1 MTELAIH
8 GGRPVRKEFLP
19 YGHQTIDNKDV
30 KAVIDVLKSDYL
42 TTGPAISL
50 FENKIKSYVG
60 VDYAIAISNGT
71 AALHAACF
79 AAGIK
84 EGDEVIVSSITFAAS
99 SNAVLYC
106 GATPVFADI
115 DPITYNIDPNSIR
128 ELINDKTKA
137 IVVVDYTGQPVDI
150 DEIMEIARRN
160 NLIVIQDSAHSL
172 GSEYK
177 GEMIGKQADMTTF
190 SFHPVKPITTAEGG
204 MVVTNNIKYAELIRL
219 FRSHGITRDEDQL
232 LNDVGP
238 WYYEQQLL
246 GYNYRMT
253 DIQAILGVSQLE
265 KIETFLSKRRKL
277 AKLYNNLLEN
287 ISGITIPEEPEYSNS
302 GWHIYVIKIDTKS
315 TGLSRKFFFEALRA
329 ENIGVNVHYIPVY
342 LMPYYKELGYE
353 AGLCPRAEAFYEDI
367 ITLPLHPGMTEDDV
381 RDVTKAIKKIL
392 SYGDVI
398 DD

>member
-8 GGRPVRKEFLP
+8 GGSPVRKEFLP

-246 GYNYRMT
+246 GYNYRMS